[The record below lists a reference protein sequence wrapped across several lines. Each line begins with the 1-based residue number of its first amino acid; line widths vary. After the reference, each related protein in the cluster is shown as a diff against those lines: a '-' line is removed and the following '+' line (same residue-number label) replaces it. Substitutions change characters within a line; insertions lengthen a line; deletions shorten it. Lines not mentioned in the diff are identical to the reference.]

1 MERVFDTLVELVS
14 CLCVLYPELL
24 LWSLKRLLVESCLL
38 NLEDD
43 ILLETD
49 SPLDKTV
56 TPPLY
61 PPKLCDLKTG
71 GLSDLGWSV
80 SLLSND
86 STLGNLPGLN
96 L

>member
-1 MERVFDTLVELVS
+1 MFFSSYL
-14 CLCVLYPELL
+14 P
-24 LWSLKRLLVESCLL
+24 CLL

-86 STLGNLPGLN
+86 STLGNLPGLLN
-96 L
+96 RKDYIMSTYLN